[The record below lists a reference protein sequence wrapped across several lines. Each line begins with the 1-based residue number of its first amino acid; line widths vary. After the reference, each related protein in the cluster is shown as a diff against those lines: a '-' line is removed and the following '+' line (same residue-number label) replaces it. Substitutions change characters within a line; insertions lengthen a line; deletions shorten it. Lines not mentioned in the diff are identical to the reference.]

1 MPTYGTGVIRFEVF
15 FPHPS
20 PNRAFLLPCVVPPR
34 RANQALH
41 HMKTL
46 PPASRLRDAF
56 TLIELLVVIAIIA
69 ILAGL
74 LLPALAR
81 AKARAKACG
90 CLSNMRHIG
99 LGMTMYAED
108 NRGWLPTTTHGTT
121 ESNSWIYTLAPYL
134 GNVDHIRAC
143 PADPR
148 AAERIAAKASSYVLN
163 EFTSVDKVDPFGR
176 LKETF
181 RKLDALAKPTDT
193 HTVFIVADS
202 VSPSTYNDH
211 THSRNWTTWD
221 SVRADI
227 SPARHGNSANYLFA
241 DGHVTSLRAEP
252 LKKRVDAGDNFAK
265 PPQ

>member
-1 MPTYGTGVIRFEVF
+1 
-15 FPHPS
+15 
-20 PNRAFLLPCVVPPR
+20 
-34 RANQALH
+34 
-41 HMKTL
+41 MKTMSL
-46 PPASRLRDAF
+46 APRTRGAF

-90 CLSNMRHIG
+90 CLSNMRQIG
-99 LGMTMYAED
+99 LAMNMYAED
-108 NRGWLPTTTHGTT
+108 NRGWLPATTHGTS

-143 PADPR
+143 PADPK
-148 AAERIAAKASSYVLN
+148 AAERLAAKASSYVLN
-163 EFTSVDKVDPFGR
+163 EYTSVDQRDPFGR

-181 RKLDALAKPTDT
+181 RKLDALAKPTET
-193 HTVFIVADS
+193 HTVFIVADT

-221 SVRADI
+221 AVTTDI
-227 SPARHGNSANYLFA
+227 SPARHGTSANYLFA
-241 DGHVTSLRAEP
+241 DGHVASLKAEP
-252 LKKRVDAGDNFAK
+252 LKKRIEAGDNFAK

>member
-1 MPTYGTGVIRFEVF
+1 MRI
-15 FPHPS
+15 PS
-20 PNRAFLLPCVVPPR
+20 LAPR
-34 RANQALH
+34 RFG
-41 HMKTL
+41 
-46 PPASRLRDAF
+46 AF

-90 CLSNMRHIG
+90 CLSNLRQIG
-99 LGMTMYAED
+99 LAMSMYAED

-121 ESNSWIYTLAPYL
+121 ESNSWIYTLAPYV

-143 PADPR
+143 PADPK
-148 AAERIAAKASSYVLN
+148 AAERLAAKASSYVLN
-163 EFTSVDKVDPFGR
+163 EYTSVDQRDPFGR

-181 RKLDALAKPTDT
+181 RKLDALAKPTET
-193 HTVFIVADS
+193 HTVFIVADT

-221 SVRADI
+221 AVTADI
-227 SPARHGNSANYLFA
+227 SPNRHGATANYLFA

-252 LKKRVDAGDNFAK
+252 LKKRIEAGDNFAK